1 MNFRTR
7 ALSSA
12 IIAVL
17 ATGSAIAAD
26 PAVAPDEAKNTEPK
40 ALDEIQVTATKRETP
55 LQKTAIA
62 ITPISADMLDKERVT
77 DVADITKLVPGF
89 AATTQG
95 DHDVITLTLRGIG
108 NDSAKTEYA
117 DPEVALFVD
126 GVYTPRAEA
135 AAGLLLDLE
144 SVEALRGPQGTLWGR
159 NSTVGAVNFQT
170 AKPELGVMFG
180 NVQGGLGSYDRVGM
194 RGAFNVPLSDTL
206 AMRASFVHEQHDGY
220 VNYQRAPH

>member
-26 PAVAPDEAKNTEPK
+26 DPATAPDEAKNTEPK

-62 ITPISADMLDKERVT
+62 ITPISADTLDKERVT

-95 DHDVITLTLRGIG
+95 DHDVITLTLRHRQR
-108 NDSAKTEYA
+108 
-117 DPEVALFVD
+117 
-126 GVYTPRAEA
+126 PRE
-135 AAGLLLDLE
+135 
-144 SVEALRGPQGTLWGR
+144 
-159 NSTVGAVNFQT
+159 
-170 AKPELGVMFG
+170 
-180 NVQGGLGSYDRVGM
+180 DRVRRSRSRAVCRRCLYAA
-194 RGAFNVPLSDTL
+194 RGSGGRL
-206 AMRASFVHEQHDGY
+206 AARS
-220 VNYQRAPH
+220 